1 MKILNTTLI
10 INLLQSDLI
19 KTGLS
24 YPIYLKL
31 INQFIKVLAYKPN
44 LPLYFICNNKQYKI
58 LFKKYVENK
67 NLNIYFLTLKE
78 SLSIKT
84 VGIFFLI
91 NIEDDNLIIKKLL
104 ASSLSL
110 IIVINEN
117 LSRTQSDFYKLP
129 ANFNNLK
136 HIVFFIAL
144 MNKIKNYAYIT

>member
-31 INQFIKVLAYKPN
+31 INQFIKVLTYKPN

-117 LSRTQSDFYKLP
+117 LSKTQSDFYKLP